1 MKKKS
6 STAKKKIH
14 NSILKHL
21 ANKKILKIYKEFKN
35 SLNIKNNFAV
45 AVSGGPDSLSLAF
58 LAKCFSLINNLS
70 VKFYIV
76 DHKLRENS
84 SSEAKLVF
92 LTLKKFDINCK
103 ILNWHGNKPL
113 ANVQAL
119 ARDKRYFLLTNQCK
133 KNNINHLLLGHH
145 IGDLYENFLIRLFR
159 GSGLKGLTSFG
170 EVSEYKKNGIK
181 ILRPLINLEKKELIY
196 LSNKVFNFFIKDPSN
211 LNENFKRT
219 RIRNLIENFKKEG
232 LDKKKLKLT
241 IRNLKDSNQSINFYV
256 KKNIDENARFFN
268 KKNTLI
274 LNKFFFD
281 QSHEVIFRSL
291 SSLMKLISGKYYV
304 ARGKSVDKLIEKI
317 KLNKISTKVTLGGCF
332 VEKINETI
340 LISREKSSK
349 N

>member
-6 STAKKKIH
+6 LTAKKKIH

-21 ANKKILKIYKEFKN
+21 TNKKILKIYKEFKS
-35 SLNIKNNFAV
+35 SLNINNNFAV

-58 LAKCFSLINNLS
+58 LAKCFSLINNVD

-76 DHKLRENS
+76 DHKLRKDS

-92 LTLKKFDINCK
+92 LKLKKFGINCK
-103 ILNWHGNKPL
+103 ILNWYGNKPL
-113 ANVQAL
+113 TNIQAL
-119 ARDKRYFLLTNQCK
+119 ARDKRYSLLTNQCK
-133 KNNINHLLLGHH
+133 KNKVKHLLLGHH
-145 IGDLYENFLIRLFR
+145 IDDLYENFLIRLLR

-170 EVSEYKKNGIK
+170 KTSEYKKNGIK

-211 LNENFKRT
+211 LNENFKRI
-219 RIRNLIENFKKEG
+219 RIRNLMENFKKEG

-241 IRNLKDSNQSINFYV
+241 IRNLKDSDQSINFYV
-256 KKNIDENARFFN
+256 KKNIDQNTRFFN

-274 LNKFFFD
+274 LNNFFFD

-291 SSLMKLISGKYYV
+291 SFLMKLVSGKYYV
-304 ARGKSVDKLIEKI
+304 ARGKSINDLIKKI
-317 KLNKISTKVTLGGCF
+317 KLNKINTKVTLGGCF

-349 N
+349 T